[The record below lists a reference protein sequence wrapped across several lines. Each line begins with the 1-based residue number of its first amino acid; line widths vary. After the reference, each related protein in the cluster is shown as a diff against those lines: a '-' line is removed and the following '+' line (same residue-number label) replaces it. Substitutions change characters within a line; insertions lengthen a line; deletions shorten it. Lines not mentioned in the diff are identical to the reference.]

1 MGLTTL
7 VNNGDPDNRVDIV
20 FLGDGYRAADMPAY
34 FADVQAFADY
44 LFTGAAL
51 TEPFGRY
58 ATYFN
63 VHAIDVASVQAGAD
77 DPTAGTFVNTA
88 LGSTYL
94 FDGETQRLLYVDD
107 DLAINAL
114 EDGLDGTGVVDEM
127 RFVAINSAQYGGGGG
142 LFATYSAGNESAME
156 IAVHEIAH
164 SFVALADEYDGFA
177 DPYTGAEPADINIT
191 ADPTGS
197 KWARWLGFQD
207 PILGLVG
214 AFEGGGYYDQGIYR
228 PTANSKMRELERPF
242 DPIAREAFVLGF
254 YELVDPLDDF
264 SQNGQSMTLNAVQA
278 LFVDPIDPALI
289 QVEWSLDGT
298 IVQTGGLTLDVAS
311 LGLEMN
317 NTYQVSVRAYD
328 DTDWVRLDR
337 SSLEQTVT
345 WTFALWEPVSG
356 GGGADTL
363 AGTADNDRLIGEGGD
378 DVLNGDAG
386 NDELIGDSL
395 TTAGVSGND
404 TLNGGAGDDFAWGQG
419 GNDLLQGGAG
429 NDSLFGNLGDDTV
442 QGGVGDD
449 LIRGHPGDDILDG
462 EAGNDTIFGGADN
475 DSLDGRDGVDVL
487 NGNSGFDTVNG
498 GAGNDT
504 LRGQG
509 GRDALNGDAG
519 NDLLVGMA
527 GFDTLNGGDG
537 NDTLIGGPADD
548 TLTGGA
554 GVDIFTFGADQGAN
568 TVTDYADGTD
578 MIQVAGVSGFGDLAL
593 TSTPDG
599 TQIAFLG
606 TTVLLQ
612 DVAIG
617 QLSASDFIFS

>member
-7 VNNGDPDNRVDIV
+7 VNNGDSGNRVDIV
-20 FLGDGYRAADMPAY
+20 FLGDGYRAADVQAY
-34 FADVQAFADY
+34 FANVQAFADY
-44 LFTGAAL
+44 LFSGGAL

-58 ATYFN
+58 AGYFN
-63 VHAIDVASVQAGAD
+63 VHAIDVASAQTGAD
-77 DPTAGTFVNTA
+77 DPTANDFRNTA

-94 FDGETQRLLYVDD
+94 FDGQTQRLLYVDD
-107 DLAINAL
+107 NLALNAL
-114 EDGLDGTGVVDEM
+114 DAGLAGSGIDDEM
-127 RFVAINSAQYGGGGG
+127 RFVAINSTQYGGGGG

-164 SFVALADEYDGFA
+164 SFVALADEYDGFD
-177 DPYTGAEPADINIT
+177 DPYTGSEPGDINIT
-191 ADPTGS
+191 TDPTGA
-197 KWARWLGFQD
+197 KWSRWLGYED

-214 AFEGGGYYDQGIYR
+214 AFEGGGYYDQGIFR

-264 SQNGQSMTLNAVQA
+264 SRNGQSMVLNDVEA
-278 LFVDPIDPALI
+278 LFVDPIDPNLI
-289 QVEWSLDGT
+289 QVEWSIDGE
-298 IVQTGGLTLDVAS
+298 IVQTGGLTLDLAA
-311 LGLEMN
+311 LGLATN
-317 NTYQVSVRAYD
+317 DTYQVSVRAYD

-345 WTFALWEPVSG
+345 WTLSLWESLISG
-356 GGGADTL
+356 DGGANTL
-363 AGTADNDRLIGEGGD
+363 AGTTGNDRL
-378 DVLNGDAG
+378 V
-386 NDELIGDSL
+386 
-395 TTAGVSGND
+395 
-404 TLNGGAGDDFAWGQG
+404 
-419 GNDLLQGGAG
+419 GGAG
-429 NDSLFGNLGDDTV
+429 NDSLFGNLGDDSV
-442 QGGVGDD
+442 LGGIGDD
-449 LIRGHPGDDILDG
+449 LIRGHPGDDNLDGEGGNDTLFGGANDDILDG
-462 EAGNDTIFGGADN
+462 SN
-475 DSLDGRDGVDVL
+475 GVDVL

-527 GFDTLNGGDG
+527 GFDTLSGGDG

-548 TLTGGA
+548 TLTGGTGA
-554 GVDIFTFGADQGAN
+554 DVFTFGADQGAN
-568 TVTDYADGTD
+568 TITDYMDGTD
-578 MIQVAGVSGFGDLAL
+578 RIQVAGVAGFGDLDL

-599 TQIAFLG
+599 TQVAFLD

-612 DVAIG
+612 DVVIG
-617 QLSASDFIFS
+617 QLSAADFIFS